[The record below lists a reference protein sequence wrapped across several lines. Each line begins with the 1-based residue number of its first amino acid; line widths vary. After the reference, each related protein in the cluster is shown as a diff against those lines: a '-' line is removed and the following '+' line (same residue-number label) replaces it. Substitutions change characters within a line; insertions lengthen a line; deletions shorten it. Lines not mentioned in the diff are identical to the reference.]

1 MTTSGTREL
10 SSLKTRAALEANRQL
25 ALQEIQELP
34 LATEQTKRY
43 MVPLVCSRTG
53 ITMGSLATI
62 AVAGHMPLLG
72 QWKNTQI
79 LHPFFSMGPVALL
92 QFARN
97 SWLRFCALKPEEAT
111 DDSIVAK
118 QEQHLRVI
126 TLCMLHNL
134 TEVRQ
139 DIPWLPEFKD
149 VVANWTALMSICYWK
164 AYLDSER
171 FKFPQIRISKL
182 ERDVDLRSFL
192 QLCFKC
198 KKDYET
204 NVNEKIEEEKLRI
217 AEKAMKGIVDEVAG
231 KKPRSIKL
239 LWRWFEANMP
249 VRYKKDLEGWMWDL
263 FSATEHDILDFTVRD
278 IELFEEIFLT
288 EVPTGSTVSH
298 AFLDVLRGKHA
309 LISQHFETYEIMIPN
324 SIAEQV
330 ASGEI
335 AATGP
340 RPVLADYP
348 SKVSWMVACA
358 KWNLA
363 QKDSRKHRD
372 AAAQRQRTETVVPS
386 FRPKLVIGAQPEDIP
401 EEEEDDEIP
410 AIDSGATDEHTGER
424 YEY

>member
-1 MTTSGTREL
+1 MKQETREL
-10 SSLKTRAALEANRQL
+10 SKLKLRAALEANRQL
-25 ALQEIQELP
+25 AIEEIQELP

-72 QWKNTQI
+72 QWKDTQI
-79 LHPFFSMGPVALL
+79 LHPFFSMKPVALL

-97 SWLRFCALKPEEAT
+97 SWLRFCALRPEEAA
-111 DDSIVAK
+111 DDAVVAK

-149 VVANWTALMSICYWK
+149 VVSNWTALMSICYWK

-171 FKFPQIRISKL
+171 FRFPQIRISKL

-204 NVNEKIEEEKLRI
+204 NVNERAEEAKKKI
-217 AEKAMKGIVDEVAG
+217 AEQAMRGIIDDIAG
-231 KKPRSIKL
+231 KKPLSIKL

-249 VRYKKDLEGWMWDL
+249 GRYKKDIDTWMWEL
-263 FSATEHDILDFTVRD
+263 FSATEKDITDFTIRD

-288 EVPTGSTVSH
+288 ECPTGSSISH
-298 AFLDVLRGKHA
+298 AFLEVLRGKHA
-309 LISQHFETYEIMIPN
+309 LISQHFETYEILIPN

-335 AATGP
+335 AASGP
-340 RPVLADYP
+340 MPELKDYP
-348 SKVSWMVACA
+348 NKVAWMVAKA

-363 QKDSRKHRD
+363 QVDSRKHRD
-372 AAAQRQRTETVVPS
+372 AAIERQRTETVTPS
-386 FRPKLVIGAQPEDIP
+386 FRPKLVIGAQAEDLD
-401 EEEEDDEIP
+401 ELEADDGSDLLEN
-410 AIDSGATDEHTGER
+410 AATGEE
-424 YEY
+424 YESED

>member
-1 MTTSGTREL
+1 MQTREL
-10 SSLKTRAALEANRQL
+10 SSLKLRVAMESNRQL
-25 ALQEIQELP
+25 ALNEIQELP

-72 QWKNTQI
+72 QWKDTQI
-79 LHPFFSMGPVALL
+79 LHPFFSLTPVALL

-111 DDSIVAK
+111 DELVVAK
-118 QEQHLRVI
+118 QEQQLRVVA
-126 TLCMLHNL
+126 LCMLHNL

-139 DIPWLPEFKD
+139 DVPWMPEFKD
-149 VVANWTALMSICYWK
+149 VVANWTGLMRICYWK

-171 FKFPQIRISKL
+171 FRFPQIRISKL
-182 ERDVDLRSFL
+182 ERDVDLRSFI
-192 QLCFKC
+192 QLCFQR

-204 NVNEKIEEEKLRI
+204 NVNDRIEEEKLKL
-217 AEKAMKGIVDEVAG
+217 AEKAMKDGFDAIAKG
-231 KKPRSIKL
+231 KPRSIKL
-239 LWRWFEANMP
+239 LWRWFVANMP
-249 VRYKKDLEGWMWDL
+249 ARYKKDLEGWMWEL

-278 IELFEEIFLT
+278 IELFEEIFLS
-288 EVPTGSTVSH
+288 EVPSGSSISH

-335 AATGP
+335 AAAGP
-340 RPVLADYP
+340 RPVLSDYP
-348 SKVSWMVACA
+348 SKVAWMVACA
-358 KWNLA
+358 KWDLA
-363 QKDSRKHRD
+363 QGSRKHRD
-372 AAAQRQRTETVVPS
+372 AAVQRQKTETVVPS

-401 EEEEDDEIP
+401 ETEEDEELP
-410 AIDSGATDEHTGER
+410 EIDSGVIDEHTGER